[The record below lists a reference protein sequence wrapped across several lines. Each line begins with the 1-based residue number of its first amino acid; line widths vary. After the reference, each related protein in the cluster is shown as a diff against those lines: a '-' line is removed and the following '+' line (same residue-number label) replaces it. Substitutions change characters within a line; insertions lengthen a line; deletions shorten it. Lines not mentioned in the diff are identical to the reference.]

1 MKAFNADKIYV
12 ITGGAGFIGYHLSKR
27 LLEQGA
33 TVIGYDNL
41 NDYYEVSLK
50 RDRLNLLAKYEK
62 YQFVKGNI
70 ANKEEVNALFQTY
83 NPNVV
88 VNLAAQAG
96 VRYSI
101 DHPEAY
107 MESNLV
113 GFFNILEACRH
124 YPVEHL
130 VYASSSS
137 VYGANEKVPFSTED
151 KVDSPLSLY
160 AATKKSN
167 ELMAYSYS
175 KLYEIASTGL
185 RFFTVY
191 GPYGRPDMACY
202 KFANKMVKGDPIQI
216 YNNGDM
222 YRDFTYVDDIVTGIM
237 NILCNPPKEDK
248 NGVKYKVYNIGNHNP
263 EKLMDFIKTL
273 ENCMGIEAK
282 KEYYPMQPG
291 DVYKTY
297 ADVTE
302 LMNDFGFKPDTSI
315 KEGLTRFANWYKE
328 YYHLDQ

>member
-70 ANKEEVNALFQTY
+70 ANKEEVNALFQAY

-263 EKLMDFIKTL
+263 EKLMDFVKTL

-315 KEGLTRFANWYKE
+315 KEGLTQFANWYKE